1 MALNDP
7 DAQAGPEPD
16 LDGPWPLVGRDA
28 QVARGSGALLG
39 GQARAVFLYGPSGV
53 GKSRIQQAIGEALDA
68 AGWLVLTASGNPVLS
83 AVPFATIAPAIAR
96 GVDDPVL
103 PRATDQ
109 LTLFSATSATIAELA
124 GGRRVVIAVDDL
136 SSADSVSVALV
147 AQLVAAGSLT
157 LIATLPEGEP
167 VPDGIMPIASSPD
180 AVRIDVPALDLD
192 EVTELVATVLGAPIA
207 HRDAVELHR
216 ASHGNPLFL
225 RELVIGAV
233 ETGTLV
239 RAGEHW
245 QLEGDPV
252 GTPALRDLIRARL
265 RGLGPEE
272 RDAIERLALCEPL
285 GIDEFVRPGAPEA
298 LAELELRGMIR
309 VDESGHGI
317 AITLAHPQYAGA
329 VRESLP
335 RIRAISLLIEQA
347 DVVERGPMTVVDEL
361 RIAMWRLD
369 AGRPSDPDLLIR
381 SADLARRA
389 HDHRTA
395 ERLAAA
401 AIGAGATDASAHMLH
416 AELLWSLG
424 RGPEALTALDNA
436 ERSAR
441 DADEPEAAM
450 LAAIATKRADI
461 YGGDPLGSERGIRLL
476 EEIGRA
482 LPEQLPM
489 LLISKATL
497 VLHLLRANEAL
508 ALVDEAGGHLG
519 DSPVERAIVSLG
531 RAMPLSQMQR
541 SAEAVAEAESALA
554 YASGDGAHIP
564 KRRAQIPYAYA
575 LIESD
580 RSDDARRVTIEML
593 HDAIRNDDELTARH
607 AEFLMG
613 RQFWAVGRLDTAARW
628 FRDSLSGAELRGPA
642 SLRGPSLGFLTVI
655 ACMQGDL
662 VRARDLRER
671 FESGYD
677 REDTLTALA
686 DAWLARTDGDV
697 DGAAEILLARVDQV
711 LPRGANNVA
720 ASFLHT
726 LARLGS
732 RSHAAHAADRLESL
746 ERLTDAPEIARR
758 ARHARAEAS
767 GDAVVLRALGE
778 EWERL
783 GALLFAAEAF
793 ASAGQAARSDGRG
806 REASADL
813 QRAAALAAACEGA
826 RTPLLTFTDGSEP
839 LTPREREIASLAAQG
854 LSSNE
859 IAQRLFLSPRT
870 VNNHLQSTYTKL
882 GIRGRRE
889 LQL

>member
-1 MALNDP
+1 MAPTDP
-7 DAQAGPEPD
+7 ASAPEAEPT
-16 LDGPWPLVGRDA
+16 LDRPWPLVGREP
-28 QVARGSGALLG
+28 QLARAAGALIS
-39 GQARAVFLYGPSGV
+39 GQARSVFLYGPSGI
-53 GKSRIQQAIGEALDA
+53 GKSRIQSAVGDRLAE
-68 AGWLVLTASGNPVLS
+68 AGWLVLTASGNPALS
-83 AVPFATIAPAIAR
+83 SVPFATVAPALAR
-96 GVDDPVL
+96 GVENPTLPATTDPL
-103 PRATDQ
+103 A
-109 LTLFSATSATIAELA
+109 LFSATNATISELA
-124 GGRRVVIAVDDL
+124 AGRPVIMAVDDL
-136 SSADSVSVALV
+136 STADTVSVALI
-147 AQLVAAGSLT
+147 AQLVAAGSIA

-167 VPDGIMPIASSPD
+167 VPEGALPVAAAADSL
-180 AVRIDVPALDLD
+180 RIDVAALDLE
-192 EVTELVATVLGAPIA
+192 EVSELLALVLDGPVA
-207 HRDAVELHR
+207 HRDAIELHR

-225 RELVIGAV
+225 RELAIGAV
-233 ETGTLV
+233 EAGTLAHV
-239 RAGEHW
+239 GGQW
-245 QLEGDPV
+245 QLHGDPV

-265 RGLGPEE
+265 RNLDVEE
-272 RDAIERLALCEPL
+272 RDAVERLALCEPL

-298 LAELELRGMIR
+298 LAELELRGMVR

-335 RIRAISLLIEQA
+335 RIRAISLLAEQA
-347 DVVERGPMTVVDEL
+347 DVVANGPMTVVDEL

-369 AGRPSDPDLLIR
+369 AGRPSDPELLIR

-395 ERLAAA
+395 ERLASA
-401 AIGAGATDASAHMLH
+401 AIGAGATDASAHLMH
-416 AELLWSLG
+416 GDLLWSLG
-424 RGPEALTALDNA
+424 RGEEALAALANA
-436 ERSAR
+436 EAAAR
-441 DADEPEAAM
+441 ATQHPGAA
-450 LAAIATKRADI
+450 LAAIAAKRAEI

-482 LPEQLPM
+482 LPEQRPM

-497 VLHLLRANEAL
+497 VLHLLRAEEAL
-508 ALVDEAGGHLG
+508 ALVDEAEAGLG
-519 DSPVERAIVSLG
+519 DSPVERAIVSLA

-541 SAEAVAEAESALA
+541 SAEALAEAETAVA
-554 YASGDGAHIP
+554 YAGTEGAHIP
-564 KRRAQIPYAYA
+564 KRRAQVPYAYA

-580 RSDDARRVTIEML
+580 HYDDARRTTIEML

-662 VRARDLRER
+662 ARARELRGR
-671 FESGYD
+671 FDAGYD
-677 REDTLTALA
+677 REDTLTALS
-686 DAWLARTDGDV
+686 DAWLARTEGDAET
-697 DGAAEILLARVDQV
+697 AATILLTRVEEV
-711 LPRGANNVA
+711 LPRGAFNVA

-726 LARLGS
+726 LARIGP
-732 RSHAAHAADRLESL
+732 RPRVADAAERLAEL
-746 ERLTDAPEIARR
+746 ERRTGAPEIGLR
-758 ARHARAEAS
+758 ARHARAEAAA
-767 GDAVVLRALGE
+767 DAAGLRSVGE

-783 GALLFAAEAF
+783 GGLLFAAEAF
-793 ASAGQAARSDGRG
+793 ASAGQAARADGRG

-813 QRAAALAAACEGA
+813 QRAGALGAACEGA
-826 RTPLLTFTDGSEP
+826 RTPLLTFTDGTEP

-882 GIRGRRE
+882 GIRGRHE

>member
-1 MALNDP
+1 MAPTDP
-7 DAQAGPEPD
+7 ASTPEAEPT
-16 LDGPWPLVGRDA
+16 LDRPWPLVGREP
-28 QVARGSGALLG
+28 QVARATGALLS
-39 GQARAVFLYGPSGV
+39 GQARSVFLYGPSGI
-53 GKSRIQQAIGEALDA
+53 GKSRIQSEVGDRLAE
-68 AGWLVLTASGNPVLS
+68 AGWLVLTASGNPALS
-83 AVPFATIAPAIAR
+83 SVPFATVAPALAR
-96 GVDDPVL
+96 GIENPAIPSTTDPL
-103 PRATDQ
+103 ALFAATN
-109 LTLFSATSATIAELA
+109 ATIAELA
-124 GGRRVVIAVDDL
+124 AGRPTILAVDDL
-136 SSADSVSVALV
+136 STADTVSVALI
-147 AQLVAAGSLT
+147 AQLFAAEAIA

-167 VPDGIMPIASSPD
+167 VPEGALPVAAAGDSI
-180 AVRIDVPALDLD
+180 RIDVAALDLD
-192 EVTELVATVLGAPIA
+192 EVSELLALALDAPIA

-225 RELVIGAV
+225 RELAIGAV
-233 ETGTLV
+233 EAGTLAHV
-239 RAGEHW
+239 GGLW
-245 QLEGDPV
+245 QLDGDPV

-265 RGLGPEE
+265 RNLGTEE
-272 RDAIERLALCEPL
+272 RDAVERLALCEPL

-298 LAELELRGMIR
+298 LAELELRGMVR

-335 RIRAISLLIEQA
+335 RIRAISLLAEQA
-347 DVVERGPMTVVDEL
+347 DVVANGPMTVVDEL

-369 AGRPSDPDLLIR
+369 AGRPSDPELLIR

-401 AIGAGATDASAHMLH
+401 AIGAGATDASVHLMH
-416 AELLWSLG
+416 GELLWSLG
-424 RGPEALTALDNA
+424 RGAEALTALANA
-436 ERSAR
+436 ELAAR
-441 DADEPEAAM
+441 ESELPGAA
-450 LAAIATKRADI
+450 LAAIAAKRAEI

-482 LPEQLPM
+482 LPEQQPI

-497 VLHLLRANEAL
+497 VLHLLRAEEAL
-508 ALVDEAGGHLG
+508 ALVDEADGGLG
-519 DSPVERAIVSLG
+519 DSPVERAIVSLA
-531 RAMPLSQMQR
+531 RAMPLSQLQR
-541 SAEAVAEAESALA
+541 SAEALAEAEAGVA
-554 YASGDGAHIP
+554 YASTVDAHIP
-564 KRRAQIPYAYA
+564 RRRAQVPYAYA

-580 RSDDARRVTIEML
+580 RYEEARRTTIEML

-613 RQFWAVGRLDTAARW
+613 RQFWSAGRLDTAARW

-662 VRARDLRER
+662 VRARELRGR
-671 FESGYD
+671 FEAGYD

-686 DAWLARTDGDV
+686 DAWLARTEGDA
-697 DGAAEILLARVDQV
+697 DAAARILDARVEQV
-711 LPRGANNVA
+711 LPLGAFHVA

-726 LARLGS
+726 LARIGPRARLAD
-732 RSHAAHAADRLESL
+732 AAERLAAL
-746 ERLTDAPEIARR
+746 ERRTGSPEIGLR

-767 GDAVVLRALGE
+767 HDAAMLRGVGE

-783 GALLFAAEAF
+783 GGLLFAAESF
-793 ASAGQAARSDGRG
+793 ASAGQAARAAGRG

-813 QRAAALAAACEGA
+813 QRSAALAGACEGA
-826 RTPLLTFTDGSEP
+826 RTPLLSFTDGTEP

-870 VNNHLQSTYTKL
+870 VNNHLQSTYSKL

>member
-1 MALNDP
+1 MAPSDS
-7 DAQAGPEPD
+7 ASAHEAEPA
-16 LDGPWPLVGRDA
+16 LDRPWPLVGREVQLDRA
-28 QVARGSGALLG
+28 ASALRS
-39 GQARAVFLYGPSGV
+39 GQARSVFLYGPSGV
-53 GKSRIQQAIGEALDA
+53 GKSRIQSEVGDRLAD
-68 AGWLVLTASGNPVLS
+68 AGWLVLTASGNPALS
-83 AVPFATIAPAIAR
+83 AVPFATVAPALAR
-96 GVDDPVL
+96 GIENPTLPSTTDPL
-103 PRATDQ
+103 A
-109 LTLFSATSATIAELA
+109 LFSATNSTVSELA
-124 GGRRVVIAVDDL
+124 AGRPAIIAVDDL
-136 SSADSVSVALV
+136 SSADSVSVALI
-147 AQLVAAGSLT
+147 AQLVAAGAIS

-167 VPDGIMPIASSPD
+167 VPEGVLPVAGAADS
-180 AVRIDVPALDLD
+180 VRIDVAPLDLE
-192 EVTELVATVLGAPIA
+192 EVTELLALALDAPVA

-225 RELVIGAV
+225 RELVIGGV
-233 ETGTLV
+233 ETGAL
-239 RAGEHW
+239 AWSGGQW
-245 QLEGDPV
+245 QLLGDPV

-265 RGLGPEE
+265 RNLGVEE
-272 RDAIERLALCEPL
+272 RDAVERLALCEPL

-298 LAELELRGMIR
+298 LAELELRGMVR

-335 RIRAISLLIEQA
+335 RIRAITLLAEQA
-347 DVVERGPMTVVDEL
+347 DVVAAGPMTVVDEL

-369 AGRPSDPDLLIR
+369 AGRPSDPELLIR

-401 AIGAGATDASAHMLH
+401 AIGAGATDASAHLLH
-416 AELLWSLG
+416 GELLWSLG
-424 RGPEALTALDNA
+424 RGAEALDALANAELAARAAEHPEAD
-436 ERSAR
+436 
-441 DADEPEAAM
+441 
-450 LAAIATKRADI
+450 LAAIAAKRAEI

-482 LPEQLPM
+482 LPEQLPV

-497 VLHLLRANEAL
+497 VLHLLRAEEAL
-508 ALVDEAGGHLG
+508 ALVDEADGYLG
-519 DSPVERAIVSLG
+519 DSPVERALVSLG
-531 RAMPLSQMQR
+531 RSMPLSQMQR
-541 SAEAVAEAESALA
+541 SAEALDEAEAAVA
-554 YASGDGAHIP
+554 YASTEGAHIP
-564 KRRAQIPYAYA
+564 RRRAQVPYAYA

-580 RSDDARRVTIEML
+580 RYDDARLTTIEML

-613 RQFWAVGRLDTAARW
+613 RQFWASGRLDTATRW

-655 ACMQGDL
+655 ACMQGEL
-662 VRARDLRER
+662 EHARELRGR
-671 FESGYD
+671 FEAGYD
-677 REDTLTALA
+677 REDTLTALS
-686 DAWLARTDGDV
+686 DAWLARTEGDS
-697 DGAAEILLARVDQV
+697 GAAAKILLTRVAQV
-711 LPRGANNVA
+711 LPRGANHVA

-732 RSHAAHAADRLESL
+732 RAHAAEAAERLAAL
-746 ERLTDAPEIARR
+746 ERQTGAPEIARR
-758 ARHARAEAS
+758 ARHARAEA
-767 GDAVVLRALGE
+767 DADAELLRAVGE

-793 ASAGQAARSDGRG
+793 ASAGQAARAEGRG
-806 REASADL
+806 REASADQ

-826 RTPLLTFTDGSEP
+826 RTPLLSFTDGTEP
-839 LTPREREIASLAAQG
+839 LTPREREIAALAAQG

>member
-1 MALNDP
+1 MASNDP
-7 DAQAGPEPD
+7 DAAAGPEPD
-16 LDGPWPLVGRDA
+16 LDGAWPLGGRDG
-28 QVARGSGALLG
+28 QVARAVGALQG
-39 GQARAVFLYGPSGV
+39 GQARSVFLYGPSGI
-53 GKSRIQQAIGEALDA
+53 GKSRIQSAVGDLLDE
-68 AGWLVLTASGNPVLS
+68 AGWLVLTASGNPALS
-83 AVPFATIAPAIAR
+83 AVPFATVAPALAR
-96 GVDDPVL
+96 GIDDPVL
-103 PRATDQ
+103 PKVSDPLA
-109 LTLFSATSATIAELA
+109 LFTSTSATIADLA
-124 GGRRVVIAVDDL
+124 GGRRTVIAVDDL
-136 SSADSVSVALV
+136 SSADSVSVGLI
-147 AQLVAAGSLT
+147 AQLVAAGSLS

-167 VPDGIMPIASSPD
+167 VPDGVLPIASSAD
-180 AVRIDVPALDLD
+180 SVRIDVPALDLD
-192 EVTELVATVLGAPIA
+192 EITELIAQVLGAPIA

-233 ETGTLV
+233 ETGALV

-369 AGRPSDPDLLIR
+369 AGRPSDPELLIR
-381 SADLARRA
+381 SADLAQRA

-416 AELLWSLG
+416 ADLLWSLG
-424 RGPEALTALDNA
+424 RGAEALDALANAESAARATDHPEAT
-436 ERSAR
+436 
-441 DADEPEAAM
+441 
-450 LAAIATKRADI
+450 LAAIAAKRAEI

-508 ALVDEAGGHLG
+508 ALVDEAAGYLG
-519 DSPVERAIVSLG
+519 DSAVERALVSLG

-541 SAEAVAEAESALA
+541 SAEAIAEAEAAVA
-554 YASGDGAHIP
+554 YASTEGAHIP
-564 KRRAQIPYAYA
+564 KRRAQVPYAYA
-575 LIESD
+575 LIECD
-580 RSDDARRVTIEML
+580 RYDDARRVTIEML

-613 RQFWAVGRLDTAARW
+613 RQFWAAGRLDTAARW

-662 VRARDLRER
+662 DRARELRGR
-671 FESGYD
+671 FEAGYD

-686 DAWLARTDGDV
+686 DAWLARTEGDT
-697 DGAAEILLARVDQV
+697 DSAAKILLARVEQV
-711 LPRGANNVA
+711 LPRGAVNV
-720 ASFLHT
+720 SSVFLHN

-732 RSHAAHAADRLESL
+732 RAHAKDAADRLSRL
-746 ERLTDAPEIARR
+746 ERQTGAPEIARR
-758 ARHARAEAS
+758 ARHARAEAAA
-767 GDAVVLRALGE
+767 DAAGLRAAGE

-783 GALLFAAEAF
+783 GGLLFAAEAF
-793 ASAGQAARSDGRG
+793 ASAGQSARADGRG
-806 REASADL
+806 RESSADL